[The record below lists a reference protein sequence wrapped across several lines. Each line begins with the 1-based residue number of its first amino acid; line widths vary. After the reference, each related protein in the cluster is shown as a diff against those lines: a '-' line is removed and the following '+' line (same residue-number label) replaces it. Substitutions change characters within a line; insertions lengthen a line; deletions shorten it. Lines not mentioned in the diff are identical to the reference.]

1 MDEKLIGKKRKRILV
16 GGILIVLGFV
26 LVVCALLIEAPGGYM
41 WNFSPFYLVTASFL
55 IISVGLW
62 YLMTSINPIVSYFLM
77 GMICVLSP
85 LMYVYTSLLLRHSN
99 YLEIHSLNLSLFF
112 GMSGMLVG
120 AVGILQNAQDSSK
133 ARLALMIM
141 SWFFAMVLSLFVPMM
156 CIS

>member
-1 MDEKLIGKKRKRILV
+1 MDEKLIGKKGKRILV
-16 GGILIVLGFV
+16 GGILIVLGSV
-26 LVVCALLIEAPGGYM
+26 LAVWELWGKASGSYGV
-41 WNFSPFYLVTASFL
+41 NFLPAYLFTASFL

-85 LMYVYTSLLLRHSN
+85 LMFVYASLLLRLSN
-99 YLEIHSLNLSLFF
+99 HLMVHLLNLSLLF
-112 GMSGMLVG
+112 GMIGMLIG